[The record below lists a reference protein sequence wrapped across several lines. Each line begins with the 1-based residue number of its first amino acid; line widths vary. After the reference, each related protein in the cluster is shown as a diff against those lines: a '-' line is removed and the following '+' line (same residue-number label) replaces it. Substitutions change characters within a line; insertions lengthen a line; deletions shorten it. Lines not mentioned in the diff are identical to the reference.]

1 MNEAKIRLST
11 EEMTLVKNSEWILT
25 KNSILEKATRLLAL
39 LQQEYQIIAH
49 SNYEFLPA
57 EFANSSPKISR
68 GENYEGLPYRVLD
81 YPAVFQRDHMIA
93 IRTMFWWGNFFSTTL
108 HLSGKYKQQFER
120 KIIAHQPLFA
130 ENNFYMSTGTN
141 EWDNRFSPDN
151 YCSFTLLNE
160 AAVKETFETKNFV
173 KMAAKTDVSDWDA
186 ASVQL
191 HRQFTQLIKFLVD

>member
-25 KNSILEKATRLLAL
+25 KNIILEKATRLLAL
-39 LQQEYQIIAH
+39 QQEEYQSIVH
-49 SNYEFLPA
+49 SNNKLLLV

-81 YPAVFQRDHMIA
+81 YPAVFQRDNIIA

-108 HLSGKYKQQFER
+108 HLSGKHKLQFEK

-130 ENNFYMSTGTN
+130 ENDFYMSTGTN
-141 EWDNRFSPDN
+141 EWDSRFSPEN
-151 YCSFTLLNE
+151 YASIGSLNKTAIE
-160 AAVKETFETKNFV
+160 ETVAKMNFV
-173 KMAAKTDVSDWDA
+173 KMAAKTDVSDWDV
-186 ASVQL
+186 ASKQL
-191 HRQFTQLIKFLVD
+191 HRQFTQLIKFLTD